1 MTSFLNFEQIFYLYI
16 TVSAVLIISAV
27 SVFLIRR
34 FKKNRELLSSLE
46 FALYEITLPRD
57 TDSKKEPV
65 SFKELV
71 SRMEQFYVG
80 MSAVMEKRWFTRS
93 SFALELALPSVGE
106 ETIFYAAVLRNRA
119 RLFEKN
125 LQSLYPAAK
134 VEEKKEDYN
143 IFNPSGFSSA
153 AYLTLAENPIL
164 PIRTY
169 QRLDADP
176 LEVIANAFSKLK
188 KEGEGAAIQM
198 ILSHGPKK
206 FKSLLKKSIKAFRE
220 GKKIKSAKSGFG
232 ESLMF
237 LITGKSGEQNKK
249 DGITAVDDEILK
261 LLEEKASFP
270 TLTVNLRLVASAPT
284 MEEAESVIQ

>member
-65 SFKELV
+65 SFKDLV

-134 VEEKKEDYN
+134 
-143 IFNPSGFSSA
+143 
-153 AYLTLAENPIL
+153 
-164 PIRTY
+164 
-169 QRLDADP
+169 
-176 LEVIANAFSKLK
+176 
-188 KEGEGAAIQM
+188 
-198 ILSHGPKK
+198 
-206 FKSLLKKSIKAFRE
+206 
-220 GKKIKSAKSGFG
+220 
-232 ESLMF
+232 
-237 LITGKSGEQNKK
+237 
-249 DGITAVDDEILK
+249 
-261 LLEEKASFP
+261 
-270 TLTVNLRLVASAPT
+270 
-284 MEEAESVIQ
+284 